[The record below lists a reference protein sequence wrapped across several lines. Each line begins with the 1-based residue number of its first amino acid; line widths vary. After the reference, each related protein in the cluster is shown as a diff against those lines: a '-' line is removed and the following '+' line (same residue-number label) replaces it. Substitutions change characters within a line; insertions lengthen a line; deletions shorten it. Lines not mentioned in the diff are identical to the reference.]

1 MTSTQFY
8 QIFSLIILLRCAS
21 DFVSLLVNAYW
32 IAIDELEND
41 FLDNMVYVFLWMW
54 SLLLIH
60 KFLIMVGTI
69 CSTCSMSKLAV
80 ENIYDI
86 QTRIGRKNLP
96 YKSMELFLLK
106 SKLNELKFSVC
117 GFFPLDWTLI
127 YSMVAGITTY
137 LVYLIQF
144 REMEQ
149 SRSSSQ

>member
-1 MTSTQFY
+1 MIVTSWKT
-8 QIFSLIILLRCAS
+8 
-21 DFVSLLVNAYW
+21 N
-32 IAIDELEND
+32 
-41 FLDNMVYVFLWMW
+41 
-54 SLLLIH
+54 
-60 KFLIMVGTI
+60 T
-69 CSTCSMSKLAV
+69 MSKLAV

>member
-1 MTSTQFY
+1 MYKLMNITTS
-8 QIFSLIILLRCAS
+8 A
-21 DFVSLLVNAYW
+21 VEV
-32 IAIDELEND
+32 EE
-41 FLDNMVYVFLWMW
+41 V
-54 SLLLIH
+54 
-60 KFLIMVGTI
+60 
-69 CSTCSMSKLAV
+69 SKLAV